1 MYIKETARNRVDSS
15 FPIKNVEGICVKC
28 VPEDIAIFVVY
39 RPKSLDVTNFLLE
52 LEKVIAFYRLQ
63 GKPFVCIGD
72 FNEDATSGGPIQC
85 FMKKQGCKQIVD
97 FKTTEGANTLD
108 HVYLSKS
115 LIAKVEKI
123 STYYSYH
130 DALILTIKYGSWI
143 SAKYRFRISDKC
155 TPIFYP
161 LQNNAFPIIGE

>member
-1 MYIKETARNRVDSS
+1 MCARRYSN
-15 FPIKNVEGICVKC
+15 FCCVS
-28 VPEDIAIFVVY
+28 
-39 RPKSLDVTNFLLE
+39 PKVFGCHQLFTGTR
-52 LEKVIAFYRLQ
+52 KMIAFYRLQ

>member
-1 MYIKETARNRVDSS
+1 M
-15 FPIKNVEGICVKC
+15 
-28 VPEDIAIFVVY
+28 PEDIAIFVVY